1 MSYARVEERWNGSEP
16 IRVAHGGRIY
26 DAARRWGIS
35 PIEVIDFSANI
46 NPLGPPRGVLAAIE
60 NALNPSSLRAYPD
73 PHDFVHALAKK
84 HRLAVGEIIVGNGAT
99 SLMFAILRA
108 TLSQKV
114 LILEPA
120 FSEYSRA
127 CAAIQADV
135 TPWLLHEADGFIPPF
150 SKLARAIRERQ
161 FDMVILNSPHNP
173 TATLYPK
180 DDLLALIDM
189 AEAHKVAVM
198 LDEAFVDY
206 SHHASLVSL
215 ATTKKQLVVLR
226 SLTKFYAMPGLRVGY
241 AVCGA
246 KLAARIRQQID
257 AWSVSTV
264 ALEAACAALDQDE
277 FDAESRAAN
286 ARARGEFANALER
299 IELQV
304 FPSVTNF
311 LLVKLPRGSGAELAE
326 WLESERILIRRC
338 DSFRGL
344 GDAYVR
350 LAVRSSSDNRRL
362 VSLIEAWL
370 KRNE

>member
-1 MSYARVEERWNGSEP
+1 MSYARVEEKWNGSEP

-60 NALNPSSLRAYPD
+60 NALKPSNFRAYPD

-84 HRLAVGEIIVGNGAT
+84 HRLIAEKIIVGSGAT

-108 TLSQKV
+108 ILPKRV

-127 CAAIQADV
+127 CAAIKADV

-161 FDMVILNSPHNP
+161 FDLVILNSPHNP
-173 TATLYPK
+173 TGTLYPK
-180 DDLLALIDM
+180 EVLLALIDM
-189 AEAHKVAVM
+189 AEAHNVAVL

-206 SHHASLVSL
+206 SPHASLVSL
-215 ATTKKQLVVLR
+215 AATKTQFVVLR

-241 AVCGA
+241 AVCSVR
-246 KLAARIRQQID
+246 LAARISQQID

-264 ALEAACAALDQDE
+264 ALEAARAALDQDE
-277 FDAESRAAN
+277 FDAESRGAN
-286 ARARGEFANALER
+286 AQARREFANALDS
-299 IELQV
+299 IGLQV

-311 LLVKLPRGSGAELAE
+311 LLVKLPRGSGAELAG

-338 DSFRGL
+338 NSFSGL
-344 GDAYVR
+344 GDAYMR

-362 VSLIEAWL
+362 VSLIETWL
-370 KRNE
+370 KRNQ

>member
-1 MSYARVEERWNGSEP
+1 MSYARLEERWNWSEHP
-16 IRVAHGGRIY
+16 GGAHGGRVY

-35 PIEVIDFSANI
+35 ANEVIDFSANI
-46 NPLGPPRGVLAAIE
+46 NPLGPSRGVLTAIE
-60 NALNPSSLRAYPD
+60 TALNPPNFRAYPD
-73 PHDFVHALAKK
+73 SHDFVHALARK
-84 HRLAVGEIIVGNGAT
+84 HRLTAGEIIVGSGTT
-99 SLMFAILRA
+99 SLIFAILRA
-108 TLSQKV
+108 TLPKKV

-127 CAAIQADV
+127 CAAIKADV

-150 SKLARAIRERQ
+150 SKLVRAIRERQ
-161 FDMVILNSPHNP
+161 YDLVILNSPHNP
-173 TATLYPK
+173 TGALYPREI
-180 DDLLALIDM
+180 LLSLIDM
-189 AEAHKVAVM
+189 AEAHNVAVM

-206 SHHASLVSL
+206 WPQASLVSL
-215 ATTKKQLVVLR
+215 AATKTQLVVLR

-277 FDAESRAAN
+277 FDAESRGAN
-286 ARARGEFANALER
+286 AQAREEFANALDS
-299 IELQV
+299 IGLQV

-326 WLESERILIRRC
+326 WLESERILIRWC
-338 DSFRGL
+338 GSFRGL
-344 GDAYVR
+344 GDAYIR

-370 KRNE
+370 KRNQ

>member
-35 PIEVIDFSANI
+35 PNEVIDFSANI

-60 NALNPSSLRAYPD
+60 TALNPSSFGAYPD
-73 PHDFVHALAKK
+73 PHDFVHALTKK
-84 HRLAVGEIIVGNGAT
+84 HRLTAEEIIVGSGAT

-108 TLSQKV
+108 IVPKRV

-127 CAAIQADV
+127 CAAIKADL
-135 TPWLLHEADGFIPPF
+135 TPWLLQQADGFIPSF
-150 SKLARAIRERQ
+150 SRLVRAIRERQ
-161 FDMVILNSPHNP
+161 FDLVILNSPHNP
-173 TATLYPK
+173 TGTLYPREV
-180 DDLLALIDM
+180 LQSLIDT
-189 AEAHKVAVM
+189 AEAHNVAVM
-198 LDEAFVDY
+198 LDEAFIDY
-206 SHHASLVSL
+206 WPQASLVSL
-215 ATTKKQLVVLR
+215 AAKKTQLVVLR

-246 KLAARIRQQID
+246 KLAARIRQQVD

-264 ALEAACAALDQDE
+264 ALEAAYATLDQDE
-277 FDAESRAAN
+277 FDAESRGAN
-286 ARARGEFANALER
+286 AQACGEFANALDS
-299 IELQV
+299 IGLQV

-311 LLVKLPRGSGAELAE
+311 LLVKLPRDSGAELAE

-338 DSFRGL
+338 DSFR
-344 GDAYVR
+344 
-350 LAVRSSSDNRRL
+350 
-362 VSLIEAWL
+362 
-370 KRNE
+370 